1 MTASER
7 SVSVAEAKA
16 HLSDLLKRVEEGES
30 VHITKRG
37 KRVATVSPADRPK
50 QPVDLAWLK
59 SVTDTMPYQDV
70 HAGELLRT
78 ERDSARY

>member
-1 MTASER
+1 MTATER

-16 HLSDLLKRVEEGES
+16 HLSDLLRRVEAGER

-37 KRVATVSPADRPK
+37 KRIATVAPAARSK
-50 QPVDLAWLK
+50 QPVDIAWLR
-59 SVTDTMPYQDV
+59 SVTDAMPYQDV